1 VQLGEHCAAVPRR
14 AFRLEGTH
22 QRSNTLTVP
31 ILKNKNQPHSLPFDP
46 IQVFLSGVYPTH
58 ATSDEG
64 AVDLFQAS
72 SIVLIILDVGR
83 PGILGFDVL
92 EALRGQEDQTPVSFL
107 TVKDSVDTTLA
118 SFDGGAD
125 DFLPRPFSF

>member
-1 VQLGEHCAAVPRR
+1 
-14 AFRLEGTH
+14 
-22 QRSNTLTVP
+22 LTVP

-64 AVDLFQAS
+64 AVDLFLGS
-72 SIVLIILDVGR
+72 SVDLIILDVGP
-83 PGILGFDVL
+83 PGISGFGVL
-92 EALRGQEDQTPVSFL
+92 KALRGQEDQKQVVFL
-107 TVKDSVDTTLA
+107 TTKDLVDTTLA

-125 DFLPRPFSF
+125 AFLPMPFSF

>member
-64 AVDLFQAS
+64 AVDLFLGS
-72 SIVLIILDVGR
+72 SVDLIILDVGP
-83 PGILGFDVL
+83 PGFSGFDVF
-92 EALRGQEDQTPVSFL
+92 EALRGQQDQTPVIFL
-107 TVKDSVDTTLA
+107 TAKDSVDTMLA

-125 DFLPRPFSF
+125 AFLPRPFSF